1 MSMIDTNPGN
11 GYGPFGSTSQTA
23 GPNRFE
29 EERAM
34 HDNPRPTEAEQ
45 ELAQTGR
52 MDEEE
57 EQRSGY
63 APAENADEDEE

>member
-1 MSMIDTNPGN
+1 
-11 GYGPFGSTSQTA
+11 
-23 GPNRFE
+23 
-29 EERAM
+29 M
-34 HDNPRPTEAEQ
+34 HDNPRPNEEEE

-63 APAENADEDEE
+63 AAPEAADEDTE

>member
-1 MSMIDTNPGN
+1 MAMGRSAQLHGRTDLSD
-11 GYGPFGSTSQTA
+11 FH
-23 GPNRFE
+23 E
-29 EERAM
+29 EVAV
-34 HDNPRPTEAEQ
+34 HDNPRATEDEQ

-63 APAENADEDEE
+63 AAPEAADENEDEDEE